1 MAHSINTGTKEF
13 PLDFASKLS
22 EQVNEAWQSGE
33 MLKKVSPAS
42 ADLLRFW
49 FEDVFCA
56 ERELNFHIGQKQAIL
71 NAIYCHEIL
80 KTESTLGLY
89 ESVDIS
95 LLGNSGF
102 VANLDDKKYAHP
114 KYCIKMATGTGKT
127 WVLNALLIWQYLNAS
142 AQSGLQDKFGDN
154 NNVKFSKNFLLV
166 APGLIVY
173 ERLIDSFCGKENED
187 GTRDFSS
194 ADICKNKEL
203 FLPRKY
209 EEKVLS
215 FIQNSVLNKNDIGR
229 RRLSDGMIAIT
240 NWHLLIDEKEQ
251 IDEISPLKNPKD
263 IVNDLLPIMPGT
275 SGGNSL
281 ENLDLANQ
289 GDILGFL
296 GGLENICVFNDE
308 AHHIHENKS
317 AGISNEVEWQKSLN
331 IIAQDKGR
339 NFIQIDFSATPY
351 DVTGSGQKRQ
361 KHYFPHII
369 SDFSLKEAIYS
380 GLVKMIAIDKRKEFA
395 TMDNEE
401 IEFKATRDENKKVIA
416 LSDGQKLMLSAGLS
430 KLNLLETNFTSIN
443 AKKMPKMLVIC
454 EDTNVSPF
462 VVEYLKER
470 GLNDDEIMQID
481 SDKKGQVKRDEWKAI
496 KQRLF
501 NIDKHKVPKVI
512 VSVLMLREGFDVNNI
527 CVIVPLRSSQAPI
540 LLEQVI
546 GRGLRLMW
554 RESDYREV
562 KADNRERVLKQKQ
575 APQNYFDILS
585 IIEHPAY
592 MEFYD
597 DLDKEIV
604 IEEANGG
611 GNQILGDIINV
622 GLRENYQ
629 HYDFYIPKII
639 NPQEEILGSLDCV
652 EHKFEKFFGH
662 SLQEMLE
669 RLQNYQHETFQSQE
683 MTIGTRFGD
692 YKVDIALFNAKNYN
706 EFLVKI
712 ANTANATKRAQGGKN
727 FPLIQVNTAELAR
740 VVDKFIRK
748 DLFGEEFDP
757 LKNNNWRIL
766 MINKVGITQ
775 HIFKQIN
782 EFLYNAQQNIN
793 VKQAEIQKEYFSQV
807 SELKMRENFTLD
819 ISKSIY
825 ERTPYPSNKGDFEKD
840 FLEFCELDAGVDKI
854 LKINEHYHTFAHC
867 YYIRTDGL
875 LASYCP
881 DFIVQSKDNVY
892 LIETKAQKDMSNE
905 NVKQKRK
912 SAVAFCGQ
920 INELEP
926 NDRMGAEWSYHL
938 LDDKTFYTLKNRSTN
953 LYDILKACEISYKNT
968 FEQRLFEIF

>member
-1 MAHSINTGTKEF
+1 M
-13 PLDFASKLS
+13 
-22 EQVNEAWQSGE
+22 
-33 MLKKVSPAS
+33 
-42 ADLLRFW
+42 
-49 FEDVFCA
+49 
-56 ERELNFHIGQKQAIL
+56 
-71 NAIYCHEIL
+71 
-80 KTESTLGLY
+80 
-89 ESVDIS
+89 
-95 LLGNSGF
+95 
-102 VANLDDKKYAHP
+102 
-114 KYCIKMATGTGKT
+114 
-127 WVLNALLIWQYLNAS
+127 
-142 AQSGLQDKFGDN
+142 
-154 NNVKFSKNFLLV
+154 
-166 APGLIVY
+166 
-173 ERLIDSFCGKENED
+173 
-187 GTRDFSS
+187 
-194 ADICKNKEL
+194 
-203 FLPRKY
+203 
-209 EEKVLS
+209 
-215 FIQNSVLNKNDIGR
+215 
-229 RRLSDGMIAIT
+229 
-240 NWHLLIDEKEQ
+240 
-251 IDEISPLKNPKD
+251 
-263 IVNDLLPIMPGT
+263 
-275 SGGNSL
+275 
-281 ENLDLANQ
+281 
-289 GDILGFL
+289 
-296 GGLENICVFNDE
+296 
-308 AHHIHENKS
+308 
-317 AGISNEVEWQKSLN
+317 
-331 IIAQDKGR
+331 
-339 NFIQIDFSATPY
+339 
-351 DVTGSGQKRQ
+351 
-361 KHYFPHII
+361 
-369 SDFSLKEAIYS
+369 
-380 GLVKMIAIDKRKEFA
+380 
-395 TMDNEE
+395 
-401 IEFKATRDENKKVIA
+401 
-416 LSDGQKLMLSAGLS
+416 
-430 KLNLLETNFTSIN
+430 
-443 AKKMPKMLVIC
+443 
-454 EDTNVSPF
+454 
-462 VVEYLKER
+462 
-470 GLNDDEIMQID
+470 NDDVIMQID

-629 HYDFYIPKII
+629 RYDFYIPKII

-968 FEQRLFEIF
+968 FEQRLFENF

>member
-13 PLDFASKLS
+13 PLDFANKLS

-49 FEDVFCA
+49 FEYVFCA

-80 KTESTLGLY
+80 KAESTLGLY

-629 HYDFYIPKII
+629 RYDFYIPKII

-840 FLEFCELDAGVDKI
+840 FLEFCELDACVDKI

-968 FEQRLFEIF
+968 FEQRLFENF